1 MSESLNEAIKILLV
15 GMTTVF
21 FILTIVVFVGR
32 FLIGILNKTNFILNK
47 KESSNIGIEENLKS
61 AMQRAVYQ
69 WSEGKARITEIR
81 KSNSGGK
88 GD

>member
-32 FLIGILNKTNFILNK
+32 FLIGILNRTNFILNK
-47 KESSNIGIEENLKS
+47 RESSDDEVEENIKS
-61 AMQRAVYQ
+61 AMQMAVYK
-69 WSEGKARITEIR
+69 WSDGKARITEIR
-81 KSNSGGK
+81 KSNSGG
-88 GD
+88 